1 MPALLLLARRKGN
14 QATAL
19 KKSRDLVIFIFGAE
33 NTLGSSQFN
42 KEEPNGDH

>member
-1 MPALLLLARRKGN
+1 MSALPVLARRKGN
-14 QATAL
+14 QATTM
-19 KKSRDLVIFIFGAE
+19 KKSRDFVIFIFGAE